1 MEMQSRTVLITGC
14 SPGGIGYSL
23 AREFH
28 SRGFR
33 VFGTA
38 RDRKALEIL
47 RENGIDAMELEIT
60 SDASIQHLK
69 AQIEQITGGSLDIL
83 INNVGVSCTVPCLD
97 LTLRDIKTVF
107 EINLFGT
114 MRMVQV
120 FAPLLIKS
128 AGLIVNIGSVAGIVP
143 YVFGGAYNASKA
155 ALHSYSD
162 VLKIEMA
169 PLNVRVVT
177 VITGGVRSNI
187 SQKKKSLPEDS
198 LYWPIHEDYENRQ
211 GNSQHSAMR
220 SEEYARKVVDDLIHP
235 RVTGWLW
242 HGNKAHL
249 VRILYWI
256 LPFSFWTGYFSRK
269 FGLYRLKLWWEQNH
283 GNK

>member
-1 MEMQSRTVLITGC
+1 M
-14 SPGGIGYSL
+14 
-23 AREFH
+23 
-28 SRGFR
+28 
-33 VFGTA
+33 FGTA
-38 RDRKALEIL
+38 RDGNALEVL

-60 SDASIQHLK
+60 SDASVQHLK

-83 INNVGVSCTVPCLD
+83 INNVGVSHTVPCLD
-97 LTLRDIKTVF
+97 LTLHDIRTVF

-143 YVFGGAYNASKA
+143 YVFGGVYNASKA

-169 PLNVRVVT
+169 PFNVRVVT

-187 SQKKKSLPEDS
+187 SQKKKPLPEDS

-220 SEEYARKVVDDLIHP
+220 SEEYARKVVDDLIQP

-242 HGNKAHL
+242 QGNKAHL

-269 FGLYRLKLWWEQNH
+269 FGLYRLKLWREQNH